1 MVGESVFTGYDVV
14 DSEYF
19 CQASKSRRGDPTS
32 RKDLGLPERFFLTV
46 ARLTCEKNLARTMGA
61 YAAYRADAGTHAWDW
76 VVCGDGPL
84 RGCLLQLRQTHGLS
98 DHVAFPGFV
107 QLDGLPSYY
116 AHADALLLPSI
127 KEPWGLVVNEAM
139 ASGLPVVVSRA
150 CGCAEDLV
158 EEGANGFTFDPLS
171 PDAIKEALLAM
182 HQTSEAQ
189 RQEMG
194 LRSRSLIS
202 EWSPAR
208 FAEGLWRAVE
218 LGTQCATQRRRWKDI
233 LGILLSHPQ
242 LSL

>member
-1 MVGESVFTGYDVV
+1 
-14 DSEYF
+14 
-19 CQASKSRRGDPTS
+19 
-32 RKDLGLPERFFLTV
+32 
-46 ARLTCEKNLARTMGA
+46 
-61 YAAYRADAGTHAWDW
+61 
-76 VVCGDGPL
+76 
-84 RGCLLQLRQTHGLS
+84 
-98 DHVAFPGFV
+98 
-107 QLDGLPSYY
+107 
-116 AHADALLLPSI
+116 
-127 KEPWGLVVNEAM
+127 
-139 ASGLPVVVSRA
+139 
-150 CGCAEDLV
+150 
-158 EEGANGFTFDPLS
+158 
-171 PDAIKEALLAM
+171 M